1 MQGVRS
7 NQLVGYGLVVGLDG
21 TGDQTNQAPLRH
33 SLFCDVKTIWY
44 YCARRRQISIKN
56 VAAVAVN
63 AELPAFAKPGQNI
76 DVTVSSL
83 CQCKSLRGGTLY

>member
-1 MQGVRS
+1 MVRVIK
-7 NQLVGYGLVVGLDG
+7 LTKRLYGTVF
-21 TGDQTNQAPLRH
+21 
-33 SLFCDVKTIWY
+33 FCDVKTIWY

-83 CQCKSLRGGTLY
+83 ANAKSLRGGTLY